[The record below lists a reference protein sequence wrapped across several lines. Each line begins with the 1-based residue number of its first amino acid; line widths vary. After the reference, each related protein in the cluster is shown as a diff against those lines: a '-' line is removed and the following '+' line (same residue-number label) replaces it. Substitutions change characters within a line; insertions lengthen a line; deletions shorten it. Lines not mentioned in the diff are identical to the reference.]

1 MRIIL
6 IFILLI
12 SLFLYIISDDIP
24 EFFDCRIK
32 WPKCVPKIYNQG
44 SCGSCYAFSV
54 ATAFSMRYCIRNN
67 LPEIIYFSAQNL
79 VNCLSGCKGEYPDV
93 TWIYLNKNGITREEC
108 FSYKGTS
115 CNCISKC
122 ESNNV
127 KFNKYYAGEQK
138 SLYDENKIKEE
149 ILKNGPVT
157 SAMDLYQDYFD
168 YKSGIYV
175 HDKKYNKV
183 KGLHS
188 ITIMGWGVE
197 GDDKYWLIQDSYG
210 ESKGENGFIKV
221 KIGDSSG
228 AGQSAFFDYKEGK
241 YNEYNEEDNIVED
254 VTGGNNDYK
263 CGTTNNNKGDYINI
277 LVEIKYFMLLIFIS
291 SFIF

>member
-12 SLFLYIISDDIP
+12 SLFLCIILDDIP

-67 LPEIIYFSAQNL
+67 LSEIIYFSAQNL

>member
-6 IFILLI
+6 INILLI
-12 SLFLYIISDDIP
+12 SLFLFILSDEIP
-24 EFFDCRIK
+24 ASFDCRVK

-44 SCGSCYAFSV
+44 SCGACYAFSV

-67 LPEIIYFSAQNL
+67 LEKIINFSAQNL
-79 VNCLSGCKGEYPDV
+79 VNCLSGCIGEFPTDA
-93 TWIYLNKNGITREEC
+93 WNYLNSSGITREEC
-108 FSYKGTS
+108 FSYKGTK

-122 ESNNV
+122 ESNSV
-127 KFNKYYAGEQK
+127 KFHKYYAGK
-138 SLYDENKIKEE
+138 LRTLFKEE
-149 ILKNGPVT
+149 DIKKEILENGPVT

-168 YKSGIYV
+168 YKSGIYI

-188 ITIMGWGVE
+188 VTIMGWGEENGV
-197 GDDKYWLIQDSYG
+197 KYWLIQDSYG

-221 KIGDSSG
+221 QIGDSSG
-228 AGQSAFFDYKEGK
+228 AGQSGFCDNKEGK
-241 YNEYNEEDNIVED
+241 YNDYTEEDNKVED
-254 VTGGNNDYK
+254 VTGGNNEYK

-277 LVEIKYFMLLIFIS
+277 LVEIKYFTLLIFIS

>member
-6 IFILLI
+6 IFRLLI
-12 SLFLYIISDDIP
+12 SLFLCIISDDIP

>member
-12 SLFLYIISDDIP
+12 SLFLCIISDDIP

-228 AGQSAFFDYKEGK
+228 AGQSALFD
-241 YNEYNEEDNIVED
+241 
-254 VTGGNNDYK
+254 
-263 CGTTNNNKGDYINI
+263 
-277 LVEIKYFMLLIFIS
+277 
-291 SFIF
+291 

>member
-1 MRIIL
+1 MC
-6 IFILLI
+6 
-12 SLFLYIISDDIP
+12 IISDDIP

>member
-1 MRIIL
+1 MC
-6 IFILLI
+6 
-12 SLFLYIISDDIP
+12 IISDDIP

-67 LPEIIYFSAQNL
+67 LSEIIYFSAQNL

-291 SFIF
+291 SLFILK

>member
-12 SLFLYIISDDIP
+12 SLFLCIISDDIP

-277 LVEIKYFMLLIFIS
+277 LVEIKYFTLLIFIS

>member
-12 SLFLYIISDDIP
+12 SLFLCIISDDIP

-115 CNCISKC
+115 FNCISKC

>member
-12 SLFLYIISDDIP
+12 SLFLCIISDDIP

-241 YNEYNEEDNIVED
+241 YNEYNEEDYIVED

-277 LVEIKYFMLLIFIS
+277 LVEIKYFMLLIIIS